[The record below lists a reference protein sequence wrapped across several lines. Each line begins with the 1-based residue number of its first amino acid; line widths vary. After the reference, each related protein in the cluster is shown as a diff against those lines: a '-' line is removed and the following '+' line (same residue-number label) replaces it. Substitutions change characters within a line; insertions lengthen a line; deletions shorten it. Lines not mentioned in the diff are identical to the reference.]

1 MKRSIAARLTL
12 MFAVAALVVFFVI
25 GSVLYFVIKG
35 ELLRHERDGLY
46 TTFNDI
52 EYMMDRIGSAD
63 RWSRVRNK
71 LDSITPADGKV
82 RFWVFSDDPAFSY
95 GKDLVDLHDF
105 DYDQGN
111 IGRLSIKGK
120 EYPMHTLTKI
130 VPAFQ
135 SRPAVRLTVG
145 VDTEPYFETLHIFV
159 VAMIS
164 VSLVGTLL
172 VIFFG
177 YWIARTGLRPLQQ
190 MSSTAQTLSPQTL
203 SERLE
208 LSALPN
214 ELSDLAIAFNG
225 ALDRM
230 QNAYTQLEAFNAD
243 VAHELRTPLANLIG
257 ETQVALSRERSAPEF
272 QNVLQ
277 SNLEE
282 LDRLRSIINDML
294 FLARS
299 DQGEAATS
307 LTQTLIADEVQKTL
321 EFFEFV
327 LDDKEISAS
336 VVGDIEADAK
346 IETALFRR
354 ALTNLLQNAIQH
366 SAPGA
371 HIRVQIAK
379 LAEAIAIGVSN
390 PGTSIEEVHIPR
402 LFDRFYRIDAARHD
416 NYQLHGHGLGLAI
429 VKAVASMHGGNTFAN
444 SSDGVTTIGFTVRC
458 SLPAPALH

>member
-12 MFAVAALVVFFVI
+12 MFALAALIVFAVI

-52 EYMMDRIGSAD
+52 QYMTERIGTPE

-71 LDSITPADGKV
+71 LDSITPTDGKV
-82 RFWVFSDDPAFSY
+82 RFWIFSDDPAYSY

-111 IGRLSIKGK
+111 IGRLSIRGK
-120 EYPMHTLTKI
+120 QYPMHTLTRI
-130 VPAFQ
+130 LPAFQ
-135 SRPAVRLTVG
+135 DRPAVRLTVG

-159 VAMIS
+159 LAMII
-164 VSLVGTLL
+164 VSLIGTLM
-172 VIFFG
+172 VVFFG
-177 YWIARTGLRPLQQ
+177 YWIARTGLLPLQR
-190 MSSTAQTLSPQTL
+190 MSSTAQTLSPRTL

-208 LSALPN
+208 ISALPN

-230 QNAYTQLEAFNAD
+230 QSAYTQLEAFNAD

-272 QNVLQ
+272 ESVLQ
-277 SNLEE
+277 SNLED

-307 LTQTLIADEVQKTL
+307 ITQTRIADEVGKTL
-321 EFFEFV
+321 EFFEFL
-327 LDDKEISAS
+327 LDDNDMSAS
-336 VVGDIEADAK
+336 VVGDIEASAR

-366 SAPGA
+366 TASGA
-371 HIRVQIAK
+371 HIQVQISRQT
-379 LAEAIAIGVSN
+379 EMIAIGVSN
-390 PGTSIEEVHIPR
+390 PGESIDDSHLSR

-416 NYQLHGHGLGLAI
+416 HHQLHGHGLGLAI
-429 VKAVASMHGGNTFAN
+429 VKAVAGMHGGNTFA
-444 SSDGVTTIGFTVRC
+444 SSCGGVTTIGFTVR
-458 SLPAPALH
+458 P